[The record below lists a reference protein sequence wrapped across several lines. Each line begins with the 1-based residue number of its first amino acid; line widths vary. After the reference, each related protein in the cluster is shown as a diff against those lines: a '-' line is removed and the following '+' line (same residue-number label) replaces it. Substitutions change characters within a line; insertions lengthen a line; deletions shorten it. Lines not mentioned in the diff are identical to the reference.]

1 MAKKFIFTDKKHSP
15 QSVMSTVLGLIAD
28 GSIGYAVYST
38 YLGGGV
44 ATERLGASGTI
55 ILFMATVGL
64 ILGYASKNDPDK
76 FHLFSYVGIVLN
88 ILAVLSVSFILYA
101 GAYGI

>member
-15 QSVMSTVLGLIAD
+15 QSVMSTVLGIIAD
-28 GSIGYAVYST
+28 SSIGYAVYST

-44 ATERLGASGTI
+44 ATERLGATGAI

-64 ILGYASKNDPDK
+64 ILGYATKNNPDV
-76 FHLFSYVGIVLN
+76 FHFFSHLGIVLN
-88 ILAVLSVSFILYA
+88 IIAILSVSFILYA

>member
-15 QSVMSTVLGLIAD
+15 QAVMSTVFGLIAD

-38 YLGGGV
+38 YCLGGI
-44 ATERLGASGTI
+44 ATERLGATGAM

-64 ILGYASKNDPDK
+64 VLGYVSKNNPDV
-76 FHLFSYVGIVLN
+76 FHLFSHIGIVLN
-88 ILAVLSVSFILYA
+88 IVAILAVSFILYA